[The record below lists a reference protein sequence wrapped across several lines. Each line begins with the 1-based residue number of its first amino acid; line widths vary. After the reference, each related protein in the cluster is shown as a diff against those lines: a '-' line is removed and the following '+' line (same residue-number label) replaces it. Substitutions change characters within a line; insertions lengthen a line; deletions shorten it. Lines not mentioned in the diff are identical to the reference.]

1 MNCHCGTTL
10 TPHDAE
16 FGVKKGALHC
26 FACGCCYLP
35 DGVTHREGVPL
46 CAQAE
51 VPEPSASV
59 PAEPQ
64 PEPPAITSG
73 RRSRGGS

>member
-1 MNCHCGTTL
+1 MTCHCSAEL

-26 FACGCCYLP
+26 FACGCCFLP

-51 VPEPSASV
+51 AS
-59 PAEPQ
+59 PASEPQ
-64 PEPPAITSG
+64 PEPPAINTG